1 MRKPRNG
8 KDPVD
13 VHVGRRIKER
23 RLRVGVTPKRLA
35 AALGV
40 SLPQLAKYESGENRL
55 GVSGLYI
62 AARALRI
69 TTEHFFE
76 GAEPRTPVADEIDAT
91 RRRIINDFL
100 ELSGSS
106 ELMLHFTQIRDERAR
121 RTVIDVA
128 RMAGAVTVSAP
139 SGQHNLVEASKNA
152 LHWMVA
158 NLGENVDTSPTVAAL
173 REAIRNAGGRA
184 A

>member
-23 RLRVGVTPKRLA
+23 RLRVGVTPKKLA

-40 SLPQLAKYESGENRL
+40 SLAQLAKYESGENRL
-55 GVSGLYI
+55 GVSGLYV
-62 AARALRI
+62 AARTLKV

-76 GAEPRTPVADEIDAT
+76 GMNLAKPSEEIDGT
-91 RRRIINDFL
+91 RLRVINAFL

-106 ELMLHFTQIRDERAR
+106 ELMLHFSRIRDERAR
-121 RTVIDVA
+121 RTVVDVA
-128 RMAGAVTVSAP
+128 RLACGAVTVTAP
-139 SGQHNLVEASKNA
+139 GGRPDLVEASTNA
-152 LHWMVA
+152 LHWIVA
-158 NLGENVDTSPTVAAL
+158 NLGENADTSPTVTAL